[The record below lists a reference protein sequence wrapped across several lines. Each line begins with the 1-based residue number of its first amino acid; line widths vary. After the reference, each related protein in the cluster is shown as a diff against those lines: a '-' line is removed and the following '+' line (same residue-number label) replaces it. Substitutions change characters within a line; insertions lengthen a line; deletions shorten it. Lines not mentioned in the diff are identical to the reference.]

1 MRSHVLPQTIH
12 YVIIEEVIENAI
24 SSQYNNVSI
33 VDWMDESVSMSRR
46 LVVSAALV
54 RIVEPILLLLGAEED
69 FIILIWPD
77 NQEARVA
84 QI

>member
-1 MRSHVLPQTIH
+1 MFPQTIY

-24 SSQYNNVSI
+24 SSQYNNVTI

-77 NQEARVA
+77 YQEARVA

>member
-77 NQEARVA
+77 YQEARVA

>member
-1 MRSHVLPQTIH
+1 MFPQTIY